1 MPPFFSSSVKNS
13 ITNTL
18 SFSIRRKS
26 PTMVPALGAVQIC
39 SATRGPQSPR
49 QRPSSHEK
57 SERLGPDTASGAA
70 RDAAAFDATAE
81 PAWDCEVAPAAWCAE
96 SAGDE
101 ANKASA
107 AMHANGKKTPILNRN
122 TL

>member
-57 SERLGPDTASGAA
+57 SERLGLEAASGAA
-70 RDAAAFDATAE
+70 REAAPFAATAAAGLGWGGG
-81 PAWDCEVAPAAWCAE
+81 PARLCGG
-96 SAGDE
+96 AG
-101 ANKASA
+101 
-107 AMHANGKKTPILNRN
+107 GGGG
-122 TL
+122 

>member
-13 ITNTL
+13 ITTTL

-57 SERLGPDTASGAA
+57 SERLGLEAASGAA
-70 RDAAAFDATAE
+70 REAAPFLSPAE
-81 PAWDCEVAPAAWCAE
+81 AALDREVAPGGCWGGAAGGGGNNAE
-96 SAGDE
+96 G
-101 ANKASA
+101 
-107 AMHANGKKTPILNRN
+107 
-122 TL
+122 